1 MESLER
7 VTLKKGDMPS
17 YSQETCSIC
26 LTDFKVKDKLLVLV
40 CEHAFHERCIERWLR
55 QAKECP
61 NCKRDTTIIEEDE
74 YAISS

>member
-1 MESLER
+1 
-7 VTLKKGDMPS
+7 
-17 YSQETCSIC
+17 

-40 CEHAFHERCIERWLR
+40 CEHAFHEKCIERWLR